1 MYLLLRIKLN
11 KFNKS
16 GIKDKI
22 QKKGG
27 DKIICF
33 NVKVVKWFN

>member
-1 MYLLLRIKLN
+1 MYFLPRIKLN

-33 NVKVVKWFN
+33 NVKVVK